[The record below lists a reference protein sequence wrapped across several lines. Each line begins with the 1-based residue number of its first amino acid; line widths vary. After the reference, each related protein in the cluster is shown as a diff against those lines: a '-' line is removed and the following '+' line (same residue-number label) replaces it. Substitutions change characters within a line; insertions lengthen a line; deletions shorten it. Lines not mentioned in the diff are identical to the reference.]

1 MYVSMNHIGSFVL
14 IVKSKVLNTY
24 FSCGL
29 VDQQCQCSS
38 GDSYCL
44 RRRDARETSPAHPID
59 YHTPYTSTTADN
71 KQHQNKATC
80 IIIMANDD

>member
-29 VDQQCQCSS
+29 VDQQCQCSN

-59 YHTPYTSTTADN
+59 CRQQTAP
-71 KQHQNKATC
+71 KQSNVHNHHGK
-80 IIIMANDD
+80 